1 MTVPPEVSPSAHDL
15 TPQQS
20 SPGPDLAGPALPDTA
35 LPTPTQARTSRRR
48 FLGYVIGSAGLVVAA
63 DLGLGASPAAAGPL
77 VSPPQI
83 PEIYDLNDFLTH
95 CALPTSNLIAIEIDA
110 DGNANF
116 ALPRMEVGQGI
127 TTSTAM
133 IIAEEL
139 DLPLEKVNVTL
150 APARPELLF
159 NQLTGGSN
167 TTISTYTP
175 IRVAAAVARK
185 ALLDAAAILLGAQ
198 VSSLTTKGGQ
208 IFDSLG
214 SSVTYGQAAAE
225 AASPTTREVEVEVDD
240 EPKRTVVGT
249 PQRRI
254 DAVDAVTGR
263 KQFAMD
269 LDVPGALPTMVC
281 RAPELNGKPRS
292 VRNAAAVRAM
302 PGVTHVEAI
311 STGVAVRA
319 RTFGQCIDAV
329 RALDVE
335 WSAGT
340 VSGKD
345 ADDILAELKA
355 AELPLLAPALGATTV
370 EGSFTFHF
378 RSGSALEPNCA
389 VADVKADSAT
399 IWGGLK
405 SPIDAQSKVA
415 KKLGLPQDKVTVNVV
430 QGGGSFGRKL
440 FSDAA
445 IEAAEASKAFG
456 AAVKLMW
463 PRADEPR
470 QGRVHPM
477 STSRVRATV
486 LLDSVLTFEQRHTS
500 VTCDFTHGLGERLTA
515 EVAALPTGLA
525 NLGFSES
532 IFLLTQEVPYNF
544 GVVTQLLNETNFDF
558 TRFNTSSVRNIYSPD
573 VRVANEL
580 IVDQLAAKLRKD
592 PYEFRRQYTK
602 SSVVRRVLERAA
614 ELGEWG
620 KKMPAG
626 TAQGIAIHKEYKGAT
641 AVVVE
646 LDCRPETVNREI
658 RDAVTG
664 PRVTKATLVVDCGL
678 AINPLGIEA
687 QMMGGFSDGMSQ
699 VLTYSNHL
707 TDGRFLEASWDNSA
721 YTRQWNT
728 PFEFVCE
735 VMESD
740 STEPG
745 GIGEAGV
752 AASAAAV
759 ACAYARATGEMPT
772 EFPINFRDPLHF
784 EPKSFV
790 PPVPEAPTNGLDLV
804 R

>member
-1 MTVPPEVSPSAHDL
+1 MLPPRSTSDPTSTDL
-15 TPQQS
+15 QQ
-20 SPGPDLAGPALPDTA
+20 PEDALLPDSA
-35 LPTPTQARTSRRR
+35 EE
-48 FLGYVIGSAGLVVAA
+48 SAGLGRRSFIGRVLGGSTLIVVA
-63 DLGLGASPAAAGPL
+63 DLGLGMTSKPASAAPIIS
-77 VSPPQI
+77 VPQI

-95 CALPTSNLIAIEIDA
+95 CALPTSGLIAIEIDKR
-110 DGNANF
+110 GHANF

-133 IIAEEL
+133 LIADEL
-139 DLPLEKVNVTL
+139 DLPLSKVHVTL
-150 APARPELLF
+150 APARQELLF

-175 IRVAAAVARK
+175 IRVAAATARQ
-185 ALLDAAAILLGAQ
+185 ALLEAAAIALGAQ
-198 VSSLTTKGGQ
+198 VGSLVTKAGT
-208 IFDSLG
+208 ILDSLG
-214 SSVTYGQAAAE
+214 SSLTYGEAAE
-225 AASPTTREVEVEVDD
+225 LAAGKEPRDVEVTLKDAA
-240 EPKRTVVGT
+240 KRTVVGK

-254 DAVDAVTGR
+254 DARDAVTGR

-269 LDVPGALPTMVC
+269 LKVKDALPTMVC
-281 RAPELNGKPRS
+281 RAPDLNGKPGTI
-292 VRNAAAVRAM
+292 RNAAAVKAM
-302 PGVTHVEAI
+302 PGVTHVAAI
-311 STGVAVRA
+311 PTGVAVRA
-319 RTFGQCIDAV
+319 KTFGQCIDAV
-329 RALDVE
+329 RALDVDWGE
-335 WSAGT
+335 GT
-340 VSGKD
+340 VPGKN
-345 ADDILAELKA
+345 ADDILKELKR
-355 AELPLLAPALGATTV
+355 AELPLAVPAVGALSV

-389 VADVKADSAT
+389 VADVRKDSAT

-415 KKLGLPQDKVTVNVV
+415 KAIGLAQSKVKVNVV
-430 QGGGSFGRKL
+430 TGGGSFGRKL

-445 IEAAEASKAFG
+445 IEAAHASKAFG
-456 AAVKLMW
+456 APVKLMW
-463 PRADEPR
+463 HRADEPR

-477 STSRVRATV
+477 ATSRIRATT
-486 LLDSVLTFEQRHTS
+486 LLDSVLTFEQRYTS
-500 VTCDFTHGLGERLTA
+500 VTTDFTHGLGERLTA

-525 NLGFSES
+525 NLGFSQT
-532 IFLLTQEVPYNF
+532 IFLLTQELPYNF

-573 VRVANEL
+573 VRIANEL
-580 IVDQLAAKLRKD
+580 IVDQLAAKLKKD
-592 PYEFRRQYTK
+592 PYEFRRKYTK
-602 SSVVRRVLERAA
+602 SSLVRRVLERAA

-646 LDCRPETVNREI
+646 LDCRPRTVNRKI

-664 PRVTKATLVVDCGL
+664 PRVLKATVVIDCGL

-699 VLTYSNHL
+699 VLSYSNHL
-707 TDGRFLEASWDNSA
+707 QDGHFLEASWDNSA

-728 PFEFVCE
+728 PLKFQCE
-735 VMESD
+735 VLKSD
-740 STEPG
+740 SKEPG

-759 ACAYARATGEMPT
+759 ACAYARATGKMPT

-784 EPKSFV
+784 KPKSFV
-790 PPVPEAPTNGLDLV
+790 PPVPQSPTDGLDYV
-804 R
+804 S

>member
-20 SPGPDLAGPALPDTA
+20 SPDPGLPDTA

-95 CALPTSNLIAIEIDA
+95 CAAPTSNLIAIEIDE

-463 PRADEPR
+463 HRADEPR

-580 IVDQLAAKLRKD
+580 IVDQLAAKLKKD

-646 LDCRPETVNREI
+646 LDCRPETVNREV

-707 TDGRFLEASWDNSA
+707 TDGHFLEASWDNSA

-790 PPVPEAPTNGLDLV
+790 PSVPEAPTNGLDLV